1 MEQLT
6 FDFERK
12 IKNLEE
18 KCKGYELNKKVKV
31 LLGRTWRW
39 KTRN

>member
-6 FDFERK
+6 FEMERK

-18 KCKGYELNKKVKV
+18 KYKAAEMAKRVRLFLV
-31 LLGRTWRW
+31 RI
-39 KTRN
+39 